1 MTGKVLITKSILVPI
16 LSYVGKIFLP
26 DRTTKKVVDRI
37 IHLFVWGSKLEKVK
51 RATMNKAEK
60 KGGKGVLDVGGE
72 GVGSGSEG
80 TEGGTANLTVVEEQ
94 RGQYRGCA
102 ELRDLSDRGRAT
114 PVSSD
119 RGRAAPVSS
128 DRRRAAPVSRD
139 RKLPAAPASTARGRL
154 PAATSQGSPPKERLG
169 LPSLHSLG
177 LPSLQRLGLPSLQ
190 CLGLPSLQHL
200 GLPSLKRLGL
210 PSLHSLGLPSLQ
222 RLGLPS
228 LKCLG
233 LPSLQHLGLPSLKR
247 LGLPSR
253 QHLGRAARHRLGGL
267 ARHRLV
273 ILVHYRPGRPA
284 PHCPGIPARHHSG
297 ICCIQQPEI
306 LGPEPKRRESLATEK
321 GGEGV
326 SIDTARSSDAFLL
339 NTTKNT
345 L

>member
-1 MTGKVLITKSILVPI
+1 M
-16 LSYVGKIFLP
+16 
-26 DRTTKKVVDRI
+26 
-37 IHLFVWGSKLEKVK
+37 EKVK

-60 KGGKGVLDVGGE
+60 KGGKGVLDVG
-72 GVGSGSEG
+72 SEG

-94 RGQYRGCA
+94 RGIKSQYRGCA
-102 ELRDLSDRGRAT
+102 ELRDLSDRGRVA

-190 CLGLPSLQHL
+190 RLGLPSLQHL

-233 LPSLQHLGLPSLKR
+233 LPSRQHLGLPSLKC

-284 PHCPGIPARHHSG
+284 PHCPGIPARHHSR

-306 LGPEPKRRESLATEK
+306 LGQGPKRRESLATEK
-321 GGEGV
+321 GERTIGGPRIQSGLREP
-326 SIDTARSSDAFLL
+326 SFCPAERQLSFITKAEIADT
-339 NTTKNT
+339 
-345 L
+345 